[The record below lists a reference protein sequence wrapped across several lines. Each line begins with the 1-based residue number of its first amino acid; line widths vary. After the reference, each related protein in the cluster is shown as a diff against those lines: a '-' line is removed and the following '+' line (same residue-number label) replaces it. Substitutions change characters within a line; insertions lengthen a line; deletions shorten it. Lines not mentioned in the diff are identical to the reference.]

1 MAESPDYSKHPV
13 SPSPARPLMSPVG
26 ARRTAG
32 WRWGT
37 WEYRTLQLAML
48 LSGGLLLVTVISVP
62 LDLREQVVFGV
73 LCFLCAV
80 LLNRSPGRFV
90 TLLLTFISLSVSS
103 RYLYWRL
110 TETLLMDNW
119 LDLFFGSGLIAAEI
133 YAWLVLVLGFFQTIW
148 PLERRPVA
156 MTLPVEDWPTIDV
169 FIPTYNEPLKVV
181 KPTVLAAMALDWPLD
196 KLRIH
201 LLDDGRREEFR
212 AFAEEVGI
220 EWVIRSDNR
229 H

>member
-1 MAESPDYSKHPV
+1 MAALPDS
-13 SPSPARPLMSPVG
+13 STPARPPTPAGGLLISPVG

-32 WRWGT
+32 WHWDT
-37 WEYRTLQLAML
+37 WEYRALQLAML
-48 LSGGLLLVTVISVP
+48 LSGGLLMVTVISVP
-62 LDLREQVVFGV
+62 LDLWEQVVFGL
-73 LCFLCAV
+73 LCLLCAV
-80 LLNRSPGRFV
+80 LLNRRPGRFV
-90 TLLLTFISLSVSS
+90 TLLLTFISLTVSS

-110 TETLLMDNW
+110 TETLLMD
-119 LDLFFGSGLIAAEI
+119 DGFDIFFGSGLIAAEI

-156 MTLPVEDWPTIDV
+156 LTMPIEDWPTVDI

-181 KPTVLAAMALDWPLD
+181 KPTVLAAMAMDWPLD

-212 AFAEEVGI
+212 DFAEEVGI
-220 EWVIRSDNR
+220 EWLTSSPP
-229 H
+229 